1 MIPEKQPA
9 QMITDQIALLKS
21 EERKLKKFLTYNKEA
36 KPIIDTHLQEI
47 QQKKIK
53 LYKLCDMM
61 GIDGYEDSEEEEQSV
76 RQSRIPQPTGRF
88 GSRLISWHS

>member
-1 MIPEKQPA
+1 MIA
-9 QMITDQIALLKS
+9 DQIALLKS

-36 KPIIDTHLQEI
+36 KPTVDIHLQEI
-47 QQKKIK
+47 QEKKRK
-53 LYKLCDMM
+53 LYNLCDMM
-61 GIDGYEDSEEEEQSV
+61 GIDGHEDSEEEDQSV